1 MTECLLAG
9 LLALTISAP
18 AAGQTTTTTTT
29 TTTST
34 AKRASTKPRLV
45 ELTGDDKVKFDK
57 TEITAKPGETLRVV
71 LKSIGTAPK
80 AVMGHNF
87 ILLKAGVDAVA
98 FNNAA
103 FAARATDYVP
113 AELRHQII
121 AATGLVG
128 PGETVEVTVKVP
140 LQPGRYIY
148 LCTFPGHFA
157 LGMRGVLI
165 VK

>member
-1 MTECLLAG
+1 MTLCFVAG
-9 LLALTISAP
+9 LLAVSIAAPVSAQSTST
-18 AAGQTTTTTTT
+18 A

-34 AKRASTKPRLV
+34 ATSTAKTKPRLV
-45 ELTGDDKVKFDK
+45 ELTGDDKVKYDK

-71 LKSIGTAPK
+71 LKSVGTAPK
-80 AVMGHNF
+80 AIMAHNF
-87 ILLKAGVDAVA
+87 VLLKAGVDAVE
-98 FNNAA
+98 FNKAS

-113 AELRHQII
+113 TELRDQII
-121 AATGLVG
+121 AATGLAG

-140 LQPGRYIY
+140 MQPGRYTY

>member
-1 MTECLLAG
+1 MTLCLMAG
-9 LLALTISAP
+9 LLAVTISAP
-18 AAGQTTTTTTT
+18 VSGQSTATSTS

-34 AKRASTKPRLV
+34 AKSAKPRLV
-45 ELTGDDKVKFDK
+45 ELTGDDKVKYDK

-80 AVMGHNF
+80 AIMGHNF
-87 ILLKAGVDAVA
+87 VLLKAGVDAVE
-98 FNNAA
+98 FNKAS
-103 FAARATDYVP
+103 FAARATDYIP
-113 AELRHQII
+113 TELKDQII
-121 AATGLVG
+121 AATALAG

-140 LQPGRYIY
+140 TQPGRYTY

>member
-1 MTECLLAG
+1 MTLCLMAG
-9 LLALTISAP
+9 LLAVTISAP
-18 AAGQTTTTTTT
+18 VGQSTATSTS

-34 AKRASTKPRLV
+34 AKSAKPRLV
-45 ELTGDDKVKFDK
+45 ELTGDDKVKYDK

-80 AVMGHNF
+80 AIMGHNF
-87 ILLKAGVDAVA
+87 VLLKAGVDAVE
-98 FNNAA
+98 FNKAS
-103 FAARATDYVP
+103 FAARATDYIP
-113 AELRHQII
+113 TELKDQII
-121 AATGLVG
+121 AATALAG
-128 PGETVEVTVKVP
+128 PGETVEVIVKVP
-140 LQPGRYIY
+140 TQPGRYTY

>member
-1 MTECLLAG
+1 MTLCLMAG
-9 LLALTISAP
+9 LLAVTISAP
-18 AAGQTTTTTTT
+18 VSGQSTATSTS

-34 AKRASTKPRLV
+34 AKSAKPRLV
-45 ELTGDDKVKFDK
+45 ELTGDDKVKYDK

-80 AVMGHNF
+80 AIMGHNF
-87 ILLKAGVDAVA
+87 VLLKAGVDPVE
-98 FNNAA
+98 FNKAS
-103 FAARATDYVP
+103 FAARATDYIP
-113 AELRHQII
+113 TELKDQII
-121 AATGLVG
+121 AATALAG

-140 LQPGRYIY
+140 TQPGRYTY